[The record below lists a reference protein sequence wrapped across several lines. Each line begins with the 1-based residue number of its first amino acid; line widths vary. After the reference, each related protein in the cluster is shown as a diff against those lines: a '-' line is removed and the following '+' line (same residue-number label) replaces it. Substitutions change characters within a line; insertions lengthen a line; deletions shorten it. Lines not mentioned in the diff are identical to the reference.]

1 MSKFLAIP
9 LLLLGMGLMPMAAY
23 SGMGKRIQ
31 EAENAF
37 PQEPHFLT
45 SVVENLLAKNPGIQV
60 VMNSNYSI
68 LYKQES

>member
-31 EAENAF
+31 EAAS
-37 PQEPHFLT
+37 QA
-45 SVVENLLAKNPGIQV
+45 VEFVI
-60 VMNSNYSI
+60 NSNYYLISNFI
-68 LYKQES
+68 